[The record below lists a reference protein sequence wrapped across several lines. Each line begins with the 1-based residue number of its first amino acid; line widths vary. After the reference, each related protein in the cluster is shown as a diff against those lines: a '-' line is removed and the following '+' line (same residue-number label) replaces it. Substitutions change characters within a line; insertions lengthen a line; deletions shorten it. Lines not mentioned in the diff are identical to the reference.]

1 MVHMSVGSL
10 TCHWL
15 RPVSKSGGTLWS
27 RQAAQ
32 IKGADFLMLTIIVR
46 RISYSKLYQCVKT
59 GDLNEAG
66 NTIFLTLVQNVKFY
80 STVIMGGVLLYC
92 INK

>member
-1 MVHMSVGSL
+1 
-10 TCHWL
+10 
-15 RPVSKSGGTLWS
+15 
-27 RQAAQ
+27 
-32 IKGADFLMLTIIVR
+32 MLTIIVR